1 MKKLFFCAGLVCFAN
16 LLHAQ
21 TRVLFVGNSYT
32 AVNNLPQLTAD
43 CALSIGFAGMPMEV
57 ASSTPG
63 GTTFQMHT
71 TNTTSQSLINQGNWD
86 YVVLQ
91 EQSQLPSFPDGQVA
105 AECFPFAAQL
115 NDQILAADSCT
126 ETVFYMTWGRQNG
139 DASNCASWPPVCT
152 YEGMD
157 SLLNLRYRQMAIDN
171 QAILSPV
178 GALWKYIRTTYPE
191 INLYSTDGSHPSLE
205 GTYAA
210 ACSMI
215 AVMLRTDPYLITYSS
230 TLDPVVAE
238 KIKLAA
244 QEVVFNNLM
253 EWHVGEYDPAVSIST
268 SSSGLNLQI
277 ENQSATG
284 WNFTWEFGD
293 GSSSTDFAAEH
304 VYNSSGSYVLSY
316 SAIDACGRT
325 AQGSFDIQMQENNIE
340 EIKCEYRVRNL
351 ENGFMLDFNFP
362 VTALTVY
369 DLNGRLMECS
379 MENQNS
385 FFLKKSNSPRII
397 QFIMNGISHQIL
409 LGV

>member
-1 MKKLFFCAGLVCFAN
+1 
-16 LLHAQ
+16 
-21 TRVLFVGNSYT
+21 
-32 AVNNLPQLTAD
+32 
-43 CALSIGFAGMPMEV
+43 
-57 ASSTPG
+57 
-63 GTTFQMHT
+63 
-71 TNTTSQSLINQGNWD
+71 
-86 YVVLQ
+86 
-91 EQSQLPSFPDGQVA
+91 
-105 AECFPFAAQL
+105 
-115 NDQILAADSCT
+115 
-126 ETVFYMTWGRQNG
+126 
-139 DASNCASWPPVCT
+139 
-152 YEGMD
+152 
-157 SLLNLRYRQMAIDN
+157 MAIDN
-171 QAILSPV
+171 QAVLSPV

-191 INLYSTDGSHPSLE
+191 INLYSADGSHPSLE
-205 GTYAA
+205 GSYAA

-244 QEVVFNNLM
+244 QEVVFNNLL

-268 SSSGLNLQI
+268 SSNGLNLQI

-284 WNFTWEFGD
+284 WSFTWDFGD

-340 EIKCEYRVRNL
+340 EIKYEYRVRNL

-397 QFIMNGISHQIL
+397 QFIMNGISHRIL